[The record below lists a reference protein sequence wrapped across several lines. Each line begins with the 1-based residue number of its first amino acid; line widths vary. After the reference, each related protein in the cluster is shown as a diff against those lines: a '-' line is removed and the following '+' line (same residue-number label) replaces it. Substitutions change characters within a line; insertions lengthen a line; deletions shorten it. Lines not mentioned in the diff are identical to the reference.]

1 VKDHA
6 KLRLTVSRR
15 KPKIRKPMA
24 APNPFLGS
32 TISHYRIIEKLGGGG
47 MGVVYKAED
56 TRLGRSVA
64 LKFLP
69 EELSQNP
76 QALSRFRREAQ
87 AASTLN
93 HPNICT
99 IYDIGEHQ
107 GRAFI
112 AMECLEGA
120 TLKHKISG
128 RLLDTETLVTLAI
141 EIADALDSAHAKGII
156 HRDIKPANIFV
167 TSRGHSK
174 ILDFG
179 LAKVLSL
186 TASEGST
193 HAFDPVS
200 NATQDSPPGDLTSPG
215 SSLGT
220 ISYMSPEQARGEELD
235 ARTDL
240 FSFGV
245 VLYEAAAGTQPFA
258 GNTSAVIF
266 HRILNETPEPISQHN
281 AKVPGELERI
291 VAKALEKD
299 RDLRSQSAA
308 ELRADLKRLKRD
320 LDSSGRLDSAV
331 RGSQSSQGQ
340 GQSAS
345 QAQAQARAR
354 QIPKKKTVA
363 VLYFEN
369 LSGAKEDEYFRDGM
383 TEDIVTE
390 LSKIARLEIYPRSE
404 MLQFRDKP
412 VTAPEVGEKLGAMY
426 VLEGSIRRA
435 GNRLRITTQLVES
448 STRHSVWAER
458 YDRHME
464 DVFAIQ
470 EEISLSIAKALEITL
485 SPQEE
490 KVIARKS
497 TVNPQAYDFFLRGR
511 NYLRQRQFEYA
522 LAMYEEA
529 IKQDPNFALAY
540 AGIAHVWGGMDEFR
554 SPNPEYVQKGLA
566 ACARAEWLAPDLA
579 DVLSARARIEYAQHH
594 YDQAIA
600 LARRAVE
607 QQPECEGAHDVL
619 GRAYFSAGR
628 YEDGA
633 ALADSALEIVSND
646 YNALVPLINSL
657 EKVGR
662 MADAERLRRREREVL
677 ENQLQRFPDDV
688 RARILLASDQAS
700 AGETDAAIMHV
711 KIAVAMRPNDANVL
725 YNAACTYGILG
736 MKVDALETFR
746 RSVDAGYSNLNWCL
760 KDPDL
765 KILYDEPEFKNL
777 IANRDAKDL

>member
-1 VKDHA
+1 
-6 KLRLTVSRR
+6 
-15 KPKIRKPMA
+15 MA
-24 APNPFLGS
+24 AANPFLGS
-32 TISHYRIIEKLGGGG
+32 TISHYRILEKLGGGG

-120 TLKHKISG
+120 TLKHWIAERS
-128 RLLDTETLVTLAI
+128 LDTEMLVTLAI
-141 EIADALDSAHAKGII
+141 EIADALDAAHAKGIV

-193 HAFDPVS
+193 HAFDAAS
-200 NATQDSPPGDLTSPG
+200 KATVDSPNADLTSPG

-220 ISYMSPEQARGEELD
+220 IAYMSPEQARGEELD

-245 VLYEAAAGTQPFA
+245 VLYEAAAGVQPFV

-266 HRILNETPEPISQHN
+266 HRILNENPEPILKSN
-281 AKVPGELERI
+281 AKVPAELERI
-291 VAKALEKD
+291 IGKTLEKD

-320 LDSSGRLDSAV
+320 LDSSGRVDSAA
-331 RGSQSSQGQ
+331 R
-340 GQSAS
+340 SADS
-345 QAQAQARAR
+345 AQAAGLAASRAPAR
-354 QIPKKKTVA
+354 QAPKKKTVA

-412 VTAPEVGEKLGAMY
+412 VTAPEVGEKLGATY

-448 STRHSVWAER
+448 ATRHSVWAER
-458 YDRHME
+458 YDRQME

-529 IKQDPNFALAY
+529 IKQDPNFALAH
-540 AGIAHVWGGMDEFR
+540 AGVAHVWGGMHEFR
-554 SPNPEYVQKGLA
+554 SPDAEFVKKGLA
-566 ACARAEWLAPDLA
+566 ACAKAEWLAPDLP
-579 DVLSARARIEYAQHH
+579 DVMSARARIEYAQQH
-594 YDQAIA
+594 YDNAIS

-607 QQPECEGAHDVL
+607 RQPECEGAHDVL

-662 MADAERLRRREREVL
+662 VADAERLRRREREVL
-677 ENQLQRFPDDV
+677 EIQLQRFPDDV

-700 AGETDAAIMHV
+700 AGETDGAIMHV

-725 YNAACTYGILG
+725 YNAACTYGLLG
-736 MKVDALETFR
+736 MKIDALEHFR
-746 RSVDAGYSNLNWCL
+746 RSVKAGYSNLDWCL

-765 KILYDEPEFKNL
+765 RILYDEPEFKTL
-777 IANRDAKDL
+777 IAKRDVRA

>member
-1 VKDHA
+1 
-6 KLRLTVSRR
+6 
-15 KPKIRKPMA
+15 MA
-24 APNPFLGS
+24 SPNSFIGS
-32 TISHYRIIEKLGGGG
+32 AVSHYRIVERLGGGG

-56 TRLGRSVA
+56 TRLGRAVA

-69 EELSQNP
+69 EGLTHSP
-76 QALSRFRREAQ
+76 QALNRFRREAQ

-99 IYDIGEHQ
+99 IYDIGEHE

-112 AMECLEGA
+112 AMECLEGS
-120 TLKHKISG
+120 TLKHRISE
-128 RLLDTETLVTLAI
+128 RPLDIETLLTLAI
-141 EIADALDSAHAKGII
+141 QIADALDAAHAKGIV

-167 TSRGHSK
+167 TSRGQAK

-186 TASEGST
+186 TASEAST
-193 HAFDPVS
+193 HAIEALTR
-200 NATQDSPPGDLTSPG
+200 ATADSPDLTSPG

-220 ISYMSPEQARGEELD
+220 IAYMSPEQARGEELE

-245 VLYEAAAGTQPFA
+245 VLYEMATGALPFA

-266 HRILNETPEPISQHN
+266 HRILNESPEPIAAHN
-281 AKVPGELERI
+281 PKAPAELDRI
-291 VAKALEKD
+291 VTKALEKD
-299 RDLRSQSAA
+299 RDLRSQTAA

-320 LDSSGRLDSAV
+320 LDSSGRIDSAT
-331 RGSQSSQGQ
+331 RSGHAAFRQPSGADAAPSRP
-340 GQSAS
+340 SA
-345 QAQAQARAR
+345 R
-354 QIPKKKTVA
+354 KKTVA

-390 LSKIARLEIYPRSE
+390 LSKIARLEIFPRSE

-412 VTAPEVGEKLGAMY
+412 ATAPEVGERLGAMY

-448 STRHSVWAER
+448 ATRHSVWAER

-470 EEISLSIAKALEITL
+470 EEISRSIAKALEITL

-540 AGIAHVWGGMDEFR
+540 AGIAHVYGGMHEFR
-554 SPNPEYVQKGLA
+554 SPHPENVQKGLA
-566 ACARAEWLAPDLA
+566 ACAKAEWLAPDLA
-579 DVLSARARIEYAQHH
+579 DVLSARARIEYAQQN
-594 YDQAIA
+594 YDAAIS

-619 GRAYFSAGR
+619 GRAFFSAGR
-628 YEDGA
+628 YEEAA
-633 ALADSALEIVSND
+633 ALADNALEIVSND

-662 MADAERLRRREREVL
+662 MADAERLRRRELEVL
-677 ENQLQRFPDDV
+677 ESQLQRFPDDV
-688 RARILLASDQAS
+688 RARVLLASDRAS
-700 AGETDAAIMHV
+700 AGDVDAALMHV
-711 KIAVAMRPNDANVL
+711 KIAMAMRPSDANVL

-736 MKVDALETFR
+736 MKIDALDTFR
-746 RSVDAGYSNLNWCL
+746 RSVKAGYSNLDWCL

-765 KILYDEPEFKNL
+765 QILYDEPEFQEMIGKHGRP
-777 IANRDAKDL
+777 AS

>member
-1 VKDHA
+1 
-6 KLRLTVSRR
+6 
-15 KPKIRKPMA
+15 MA

-32 TISHYRIIEKLGGGG
+32 TVSHYRILEKLGGGG

-120 TLKHKISG
+120 TLKHRISE
-128 RLLDTETLVTLAI
+128 RLMDTETLLTLAI
-141 EIADALDSAHAKGII
+141 EIADALDAAHVKSIV
-156 HRDIKPANIFV
+156 HRDIKPANIFI
-167 TSRGHSK
+167 TSRGHAK

-193 HAFDPVS
+193 HAFDA
-200 NATQDSPPGDLTSPG
+200 ATKATVDSPGGELTSPG

-220 ISYMSPEQARGEELD
+220 ISYMSPEQARGEDLD

-245 VLYEAAAGTQPFA
+245 VLYEAAAGMQPFA
-258 GNTSAVIF
+258 GNTSAIIF
-266 HRILNETPEPISQHN
+266 HRILNENPVPISQHSP
-281 AKVPGELERI
+281 KVPAELERI
-291 VAKALEKD
+291 ISKALEKD

-320 LDSSGRLDSAV
+320 LDSSGRVDSAV
-331 RGSQSSQGQ
+331 RAADS
-340 GQSAS
+340 
-345 QAQAQARAR
+345 AQAAGSSVFRAQLR
-354 QIPKKKTVA
+354 QTPRKKTVA

-412 VTAPEVGEKLGAMY
+412 VTAPEVGEKLGATY

-529 IKQDPNFALAY
+529 IKQDPNFALAF
-540 AGIAHVWGGMDEFR
+540 AGVAHVWGGMHEFR
-554 SPNPEYVQKGLA
+554 SPDPEFVKKGLA
-566 ACARAEWLAPDLA
+566 ACARAEWLAPDLP
-579 DVLSARARIEYAQHH
+579 DVLSARARIEYAQQHFEN
-594 YDQAIA
+594 AIT
-600 LARRAVE
+600 LARRALE

-619 GRAYFSAGR
+619 GRAFFSAGR
-628 YEDGA
+628 YEEGA

-662 MADAERLRRREREVL
+662 VADAERLRRREREVL
-677 ENQLQRFPDDV
+677 EAQLQRFPDDV
-688 RARILLASDQAS
+688 RARILLAADQAS
-700 AGETDAAIMHV
+700 AGQVDDALMHV
-711 KIAVAMRPNDANVL
+711 KIAVAMRPTDANVL
-725 YNAACTYGILG
+725 YNAACCYGLLG
-736 MKVDALETFR
+736 MKIDALETFR
-746 RSVDAGYSNLNWCL
+746 RCVDAGYSNLNWCL

-765 KILYDEPEFKNL
+765 KILYDEPEFRNL
-777 IANRDAKDL
+777 ISSHTRK

>member
-1 VKDHA
+1 
-6 KLRLTVSRR
+6 
-15 KPKIRKPMA
+15 MA
-24 APNPFLGS
+24 ASNPFLGS
-32 TISHYRIIEKLGGGG
+32 TISHYRIVEKLGGGG

-112 AMECLEGA
+112 AMECLEGT

-128 RLLDTETLVTLAI
+128 SPLDTETLLTLAI
-141 EIADALDSAHAKGII
+141 EIADALDAAHAKGII

-167 TSRGHSK
+167 TPRGHSK

-200 NATQDSPPGDLTSPG
+200 KATVDSPSADLTSPG

-245 VLYEAAAGTQPFA
+245 VLYEAAAGSQPFA

-266 HRILNETPEPISQHN
+266 HRILNETPDPISKHN
-281 AKVPGELERI
+281 PKVPAELERI
-291 VAKALEKD
+291 VGKTLEKD
-299 RDLRSQSAA
+299 LDLRSQSAA

-320 LDSSGRLDSAV
+320 LDSSPRSGSAIRSAEFGANAASSSAHSRV
-331 RGSQSSQGQ
+331 R
-340 GQSAS
+340 
-345 QAQAQARAR
+345 QA
-354 QIPKKKTVA
+354 PKKKTVA

-390 LSKIARLEIYPRSE
+390 LSKIARLEIFPRSE

-497 TVNPQAYDFFLRGR
+497 TINPQAYDFFLRGR

-540 AGIAHVWGGMDEFR
+540 AGIAHVWGGMHEFR
-554 SPNPEYVQKGLA
+554 SPDVESVKKGLA
-566 ACARAEWLAPDLA
+566 ACAKAEWLAPDLP
-579 DVLSARARIEYAQHH
+579 DVLSARARIEYAQQH
-594 YDQAIA
+594 YDNAIL
-600 LARRAVE
+600 LARSAVA

-619 GRAYFSAGR
+619 GRALFSAGR
-628 YEDGA
+628 YEEGA
-633 ALADSALEIVSND
+633 QLADSALEIVSND

-662 MADAERLRRREREVL
+662 VADAERLRRREREVL

-688 RARILLASDQAS
+688 RARILLAADQAS
-700 AGETDAAIMHV
+700 AGETDEAIMHV

-736 MKVDALETFR
+736 MKIDALEHFR
-746 RSVDAGYSNLNWCL
+746 RSVNAGYSNLDWCL

-765 KILYDEPEFKNL
+765 KILYDEPEFNNL
-777 IANRDAKDL
+777 IANRDAKDR

>member
-1 VKDHA
+1 
-6 KLRLTVSRR
+6 
-15 KPKIRKPMA
+15 MA

-32 TISHYRIIEKLGGGG
+32 TISHYRIVEKLGGGG

-76 QALSRFRREAQ
+76 QALGRFRREAQ

-120 TLKHKISG
+120 TLKHKIAG
-128 RLLDTETLVTLAI
+128 RPLDTETLVAIAI
-141 EIADALDSAHAKGII
+141 EIADALDAAHAKGII

-186 TASEGST
+186 GATEGST
-193 HAFDPVS
+193 HAFDAAS
-200 NATQDSPPGDLTSPG
+200 KATVDSPGGELTSPG

-266 HRILNETPEPISQHN
+266 HRILNETPEPVSQHN
-281 AKVPGELERI
+281 SRVPAELERI
-291 VAKALEKD
+291 VGKALEKD

-331 RGSQSSQGQ
+331 RTTQS
-340 GQSAS
+340 GQSAGQSGS
-345 QAQAQARAR
+345 QAQAQAR
-354 QIPKKKTVA
+354 QTPKKKTVA

-435 GNRLRITTQLVES
+435 GNRLRITTQLVIKES
-448 STRHSVWAER
+448 STRHSRTFQAELATTATWR
-458 YDRHME
+458 T
-464 DVFAIQ
+464 
-470 EEISLSIAKALEITL
+470 S
-485 SPQEE
+485 SP
-490 KVIARKS
+490 
-497 TVNPQAYDFFLRGR
+497 
-511 NYLRQRQFEYA
+511 
-522 LAMYEEA
+522 
-529 IKQDPNFALAY
+529 
-540 AGIAHVWGGMDEFR
+540 
-554 SPNPEYVQKGLA
+554 
-566 ACARAEWLAPDLA
+566 
-579 DVLSARARIEYAQHH
+579 
-594 YDQAIA
+594 
-600 LARRAVE
+600 
-607 QQPECEGAHDVL
+607 
-619 GRAYFSAGR
+619 
-628 YEDGA
+628 
-633 ALADSALEIVSND
+633 
-646 YNALVPLINSL
+646 
-657 EKVGR
+657 
-662 MADAERLRRREREVL
+662 
-677 ENQLQRFPDDV
+677 
-688 RARILLASDQAS
+688 
-700 AGETDAAIMHV
+700 
-711 KIAVAMRPNDANVL
+711 
-725 YNAACTYGILG
+725 
-736 MKVDALETFR
+736 FR
-746 RSVDAGYSNLNWCL
+746 R
-760 KDPDL
+760 KFP
-765 KILYDEPEFKNL
+765 
-777 IANRDAKDL
+777 

>member
-1 VKDHA
+1 
-6 KLRLTVSRR
+6 
-15 KPKIRKPMA
+15 MA
-24 APNPFLGS
+24 APNTFLGS
-32 TISHYRIIEKLGGGG
+32 TVSHYRILEKLGGGG

-69 EELSQNP
+69 EELSQNL

-120 TLKHKISG
+120 TLKHRISE
-128 RLLDTETLVTLAI
+128 RLMDTETLLTLAI
-141 EIADALDSAHAKGII
+141 EIADALDAAHAKSIV
-156 HRDIKPANIFV
+156 HRDIKPANIFI
-167 TSRGHSK
+167 TSRGHAK

-193 HAFDPVS
+193 HAFDAPTK
-200 NATQDSPPGDLTSPG
+200 ATVDSPRGELTSPG

-220 ISYMSPEQARGEELD
+220 ISYMSPEQARGEDLD

-245 VLYEAAAGTQPFA
+245 VLYEAAAGMQPFA
-258 GNTSAVIF
+258 GNTSAIIF
-266 HRILNETPEPISQHN
+266 HRILNENPVPISQHS
-281 AKVPGELERI
+281 AKVPAELERI
-291 VAKALEKD
+291 ISKALEKD

-320 LDSSGRLDSAV
+320 LDSSGRVDSAV
-331 RGSQSSQGQ
+331 RGADS
-340 GQSAS
+340 
-345 QAQAQARAR
+345 AQAAGSAVFRAQLRQA
-354 QIPKKKTVA
+354 PKKKTVA

-412 VTAPEVGEKLGAMY
+412 VTAPEVGEKLGATY

-529 IKQDPNFALAY
+529 IKQDPNFALAF
-540 AGIAHVWGGMDEFR
+540 AGIAHVWGGMHEFR
-554 SPNPEYVQKGLA
+554 SPDPEFVKKGLA
-566 ACARAEWLAPDLA
+566 ACARAEWLAPDLP
-579 DVLSARARIEYAQHH
+579 DVLSARARIEYAQQHFEN
-594 YDQAIA
+594 AIT
-600 LARRAVE
+600 LARRALE

-619 GRAYFSAGR
+619 GRAFFSAGR
-628 YEDGA
+628 YEEGA

-662 MADAERLRRREREVL
+662 VADAERLRRREREVL
-677 ENQLQRFPDDV
+677 EAQLQRFPDDV
-688 RARILLASDQAS
+688 RARILLAADQAS
-700 AGETDAAIMHV
+700 AGQTEDALMHV
-711 KIAVAMRPNDANVL
+711 KIAVAMRPTDANVL
-725 YNAACTYGILG
+725 YNAACCYGLLG
-736 MKVDALETFR
+736 MKIDALETFR
-746 RSVDAGYSNLNWCL
+746 RCVDAGYSNLNWCL

-765 KILYDEPEFKNL
+765 KILYDEPEFRNL
-777 IANRDAKDL
+777 ISSRDERK

>member
-1 VKDHA
+1 
-6 KLRLTVSRR
+6 
-15 KPKIRKPMA
+15 
-24 APNPFLGS
+24 
-32 TISHYRIIEKLGGGG
+32 
-47 MGVVYKAED
+47 
-56 TRLGRSVA
+56 
-64 LKFLP
+64 
-69 EELSQNP
+69 
-76 QALSRFRREAQ
+76 
-87 AASTLN
+87 
-93 HPNICT
+93 
-99 IYDIGEHQ
+99 
-107 GRAFI
+107 
-112 AMECLEGA
+112 MECLEGV

-128 RLLDTETLVTLAI
+128 RLLDTELLLTLAI
-141 EIADALDSAHAKGII
+141 EIADALDAAHGKGII
-156 HRDIKPANIFV
+156 HRDIKPANVFI

-186 TASEGST
+186 SASEGST
-193 HAFDPVS
+193 HALDP
-200 NATQDSPPGDLTSPG
+200 ATKVTVDSPNGELTSPG

-220 ISYMSPEQARGEELD
+220 ISYMSPEQARGEDLD

-245 VLYEAAAGTQPFA
+245 LLYEAAAGAQPFA

-266 HRILNETPEPISQHN
+266 HRILNEAPEPISKHN
-281 AKVPGELERI
+281 PKVPAELERI
-291 VAKALEKD
+291 VGKALEKD
-299 RDLRSQSAA
+299 RDLRSQTAA

-320 LDSSGRLDSAV
+320 LDSSGRIDSAI
-331 RGSQSSQGQ
+331 RASESGPAAGSV
-340 GQSAS
+340 AS
-345 QAQAQARAR
+345 RAPAR
-354 QIPKKKTVA
+354 QAPKKKTVA

-529 IKQDPNFALAY
+529 IKQDPNFALAF
-540 AGIAHVWGGMDEFR
+540 AGVAHVWGGMHEFR
-554 SPNPEYVQKGLA
+554 SPSTEFIQKGLA
-566 ACARAEWLAPDLA
+566 ACAKAEWLAPDLP

-594 YDQAIA
+594 YDNAIS
-600 LARRAVE
+600 LARQAVA

-662 MADAERLRRREREVL
+662 VADAERLRRREREVL
-677 ENQLQRFPDDV
+677 ESQLQRFPDDV

-700 AGETDAAIMHV
+700 AGETDSAIMHV

-736 MKVDALETFR
+736 MKVDALDTFR
-746 RSVDAGYSNLNWCL
+746 RSVSAGYSNLDWCL

-765 KILYDEPEFKNL
+765 KILYDEPEFQNL
-777 IANRDAKDL
+777 ITNRDANNNV

>member
-1 VKDHA
+1 MTSVNTRA
-6 KLRLTVSRR
+6 VPSLPWNAWR
-15 KPKIRKPMA
+15 
-24 APNPFLGS
+24 APPSS
-32 TISHYRIIEKLGGGG
+32 TESSER
-47 MGVVYKAED
+47 
-56 TRLGRSVA
+56 
-64 LKFLP
+64 P
-69 EELSQNP
+69 
-76 QALSRFRREAQ
+76 
-87 AASTLN
+87 
-93 HPNICT
+93 
-99 IYDIGEHQ
+99 
-107 GRAFI
+107 
-112 AMECLEGA
+112 
-120 TLKHKISG
+120 
-128 RLLDTETLVTLAI
+128 LDTETLLTLAI
-141 EIADALDSAHAKGII
+141 EIADALDAAHAKGIV

-167 TSRGHSK
+167 TSRGHAK

-193 HAFDPVS
+193 HAFDA
-200 NATQDSPPGDLTSPG
+200 ATKATVDSPAGDLTSPG

-220 ISYMSPEQARGEELD
+220 ISYMSPEQARGEDLD

-245 VLYEAAAGTQPFA
+245 VLYEAAAGVQPFA

-266 HRILNETPEPISQHN
+266 HRILNENPQPISQHN
-281 AKVPGELERI
+281 SKVPAELERI
-291 VAKALEKD
+291 VGKALEKD

-320 LDSSGRLDSAV
+320 LDSSGRVDSAV
-331 RGSQSSQGQ
+331 R
-340 GQSAS
+340 SAES
-345 QAQAQARAR
+345 GAGGR
-354 QIPKKKTVA
+354 QVLLLAHKHDQCPRRKTVA

-412 VTAPEVGEKLGAMY
+412 VTAPEIGEKLGAMY

-540 AGIAHVWGGMDEFR
+540 AGVAHVWGGMHEFR
-554 SPNPEYVQKGLA
+554 SPDPEFVQEGFDGLRQGGMA
-566 ACARAEWLAPDLA
+566 GSGFGRTFSRRERASSM
-579 DVLSARARIEYAQHH
+579 LSSTFEN
-594 YDQAIA
+594 AIT
-600 LARRAVE
+600 LARRAWSNNRN
-607 QQPECEGAHDVL
+607 A
-619 GRAYFSAGR
+619 RARTTSSVARTFPP
-628 YEDGA
+628 A
-633 ALADSALEIVSND
+633 AT
-646 YNALVPLINSL
+646 
-657 EKVGR
+657 R
-662 MADAERLRRREREVL
+662 MA
-677 ENQLQRFPDDV
+677 
-688 RARILLASDQAS
+688 
-700 AGETDAAIMHV
+700 
-711 KIAVAMRPNDANVL
+711 
-725 YNAACTYGILG
+725 
-736 MKVDALETFR
+736 R
-746 RSVDAGYSNLNWCL
+746 RSR
-760 KDPDL
+760 
-765 KILYDEPEFKNL
+765 
-777 IANRDAKDL
+777 IARWKLSAMITTRWFR

>member
-1 VKDHA
+1 
-6 KLRLTVSRR
+6 
-15 KPKIRKPMA
+15 MA
-24 APNPFLGS
+24 SLSSFIGT
-32 TISHYRIIEKLGGGG
+32 TISHYRITERLGGGG

-69 EELSQNP
+69 EEVSHNP

-93 HPNICT
+93 HANICT
-99 IYDIGEHQ
+99 IYDVGEHE

-112 AMECLEGA
+112 AMEYLEGA
-120 TLKHKISG
+120 TLKHKIGS
-128 RLLDTETLVTLAI
+128 RPLEIETLLTLAI
-141 EIADALDSAHAKGII
+141 EIADALDAAHAKGIV

-167 TSRGHSK
+167 TSRGHAK

-179 LAKVLSL
+179 LAKVIALNA
-186 TASEGST
+186 TEGST
-193 HAFDPVS
+193 HALDPETK
-200 NATQDSPPGDLTSPG
+200 ATMDSPEQNLTSPG

-220 ISYMSPEQARGEELD
+220 IAYMSPEQARGQELD
-235 ARTDL
+235 NRTDL

-245 VLYEAAAGTQPFA
+245 VLYEMATGAQPFA

-266 HRILNETPEPISQHN
+266 HHILNESPESIGAHN
-281 AKVPGELERI
+281 AKAPAELDRI
-291 VAKALEKD
+291 IGKALEKD
-299 RDLRSQSAA
+299 RDLRSQTAA

-320 LDSSGRLDSAV
+320 LDSSGRTDSSAKTTPAMV
-331 RGSQSSQGQ
+331 GIASAASSVP
-340 GQSAS
+340 
-345 QAQAQARAR
+345 ARPLA
-354 QIPKKKTVA
+354 KKKTVA

-369 LSGAKEDEYFRDGM
+369 LSGGKEDEYFRDGM

-448 STRHSVWAER
+448 ATRHSVWAER
-458 YDRHME
+458 YDRQME

-470 EEISLSIAKALEITL
+470 EEISRSIAKALEITL

-497 TVNPQAYDFFLRGR
+497 TVNPQAYDFYLRGR

-529 IKQDPNFALAY
+529 IKQDPNFALAF
-540 AGIAHVWGGMDEFR
+540 AGIAHVWGGMHEFR
-554 SPNPEYVQKGLA
+554 SPNPEFVQKGLA
-566 ACARAEWLAPDLA
+566 ACAKAEWLAPDLA

-594 YDQAIA
+594 YDKAIT

-628 YEDGA
+628 YEEAA
-633 ALADSALEIVSND
+633 ALADNALEIVSND

-662 MADAERLRRREREVL
+662 MADAERLRRRELEVL

-688 RARILLASDQAS
+688 RARVLLASDRAS
-700 AGETDAAIMHV
+700 AGDTDAALMHV
-711 KIAVAMRPNDANVL
+711 KIAMAMRPNDANVL
-725 YNAACTYGILG
+725 YNAACTYGLMG
-736 MKVDALETFR
+736 MKIDALETFR
-746 RSVDAGYSNLNWCL
+746 RAVNAGYSNLDWCL
-760 KDPDL
+760 RDPDL
-765 KILYDEPEFKNL
+765 QILYEEPEFQALVRKHTTS
-777 IANRDAKDL
+777 APQG

>member
-1 VKDHA
+1 
-6 KLRLTVSRR
+6 
-15 KPKIRKPMA
+15 MA
-24 APNPFLGS
+24 SSPSFIGS
-32 TISHYRIIEKLGGGG
+32 TISHYRVTERLGGGG
-47 MGVVYKAED
+47 MGVVFKAED
-56 TRLGRSVA
+56 SRLGRSVA

-69 EELSQNP
+69 EDLSHNA
-76 QALSRFRREAQ
+76 QALNRFRREAQ
-87 AASTLN
+87 AASSLN
-93 HPNICT
+93 HANICT
-99 IYDIGEHQ
+99 IYDIGEHE

-112 AMECLEGA
+112 AMEYLEGT
-120 TLKHKISG
+120 TLKHKIGG
-128 RLLDTETLVTLAI
+128 RPVDTETLLTLAI
-141 EIADALDSAHAKGII
+141 EIADALDAAHAKGIV

-167 TSRGHSK
+167 TTRGHAK

-186 TASEGST
+186 TAGEGST
-193 HAFDPVS
+193 HALDPVTK
-200 NATQDSPPGDLTSPG
+200 ATVDSPELTSPG

-220 ISYMSPEQARGEELD
+220 ISYMSPEQARGEELE

-245 VLYEAAAGTQPFA
+245 VLYEMATGVLPFT

-266 HRILNETPEPISQHN
+266 HGILNETPPSISVHNPKAPI
-281 AKVPGELERI
+281 ELDRI
-291 VAKALEKD
+291 IGKALEKD
-299 RDLRSQSAA
+299 RDLRAQTAA

-320 LDSSGRLDSAV
+320 LDSSPRGDSASKS
-331 RGSQSSQGQ
+331 GIAPA
-340 GQSAS
+340 AS
-345 QAQAQARAR
+345 FTPGVGAAQRPVA
-354 QIPKKKTVA
+354 KKKTVA

-470 EEISLSIAKALEITL
+470 EEISRSIAKALEITL

-497 TVNPQAYDFFLRGR
+497 TVNPQAYDFYLRGR

-522 LAMYEEA
+522 LAMYDEA

-540 AGIAHVWGGMDEFR
+540 AGIAHVWGGMHEFR
-554 SPNPEYVQKGLA
+554 SPHPENVQKGLA
-566 ACARAEWLAPDLA
+566 ACAKAEWLAPDLP
-579 DVLSARARIEYAQHH
+579 DVLSARARIEFAQQH
-594 YDQAIA
+594 YDAAIS
-600 LARRAVE
+600 LASRAVA

-628 YEDGA
+628 YEEAA
-633 ALADSALEIVSND
+633 ALADNALEIVSND
-646 YNALVPLINSL
+646 YNALVPLINSM

-662 MADAERLRRREREVL
+662 VADAERLRRREQEVL
-677 ENQLQRFPDDV
+677 ENQLQRYPDDV
-688 RARILLASDQAS
+688 RARILLAADRAAS
-700 AGETDAAIMHV
+700 GDSEAALMHV
-711 KIAVAMRPNDANVL
+711 KIAVAMRPGDANVL
-725 YNAACTYGILG
+725 YNAACAYGLMG
-736 MKVDALETFR
+736 MKVDALDTFR
-746 RSVDAGYSNLNWCL
+746 RAVQAGYTNLDWCT

-765 KILYDEPEFKNL
+765 QIIYNEPEFQEL
-777 IANRDAKDL
+777 IRKYGPPST

>member
-1 VKDHA
+1 
-6 KLRLTVSRR
+6 
-15 KPKIRKPMA
+15 MA
-24 APNPFLGS
+24 SPNSFIGS
-32 TISHYRIIEKLGGGG
+32 AVSHYRIVERLGGGG

-56 TRLGRSVA
+56 TRLGRPVA

-69 EELSQNP
+69 EELTGSP
-76 QALSRFRREAQ
+76 QALNRFRREAQ

-112 AMECLEGA
+112 AMECLEGS
-120 TLKHKISG
+120 TLKHRISE
-128 RLLDTETLVTLAI
+128 RPLDIDTLLTLAI
-141 EIADALDSAHAKGII
+141 QIADALDAAHAKGIV

-167 TSRGHSK
+167 TARGQAK

-193 HAFDPVS
+193 HAFEALTR
-200 NATQDSPPGDLTSPG
+200 ATADSPDLTSPG

-220 ISYMSPEQARGEELD
+220 VAYMSPEQARGEELE

-245 VLYEAAAGTQPFA
+245 VLYEMATGTLPFA

-266 HRILNETPEPISQHN
+266 NRILNESPEPLAAHN
-281 AKVPGELERI
+281 SKAPAELDRI
-291 VAKALEKD
+291 VIKALEKD
-299 RDLRSQSAA
+299 RDLRSQTAA

-320 LDSSGRLDSAV
+320 LDSSGRIEAT
-331 RGSQSSQGQ
+331 RTGQ
-340 GQSAS
+340 TA
-345 QAQAQARAR
+345 AR
-354 QIPKKKTVA
+354 QAFGAGAAPSSPRKKTVA

-390 LSKIARLEIYPRSE
+390 LSKIARLEIFPRSE

-412 VTAPEVGEKLGAMY
+412 ATAPEVGERLGAMY

-448 STRHSVWAER
+448 ATRHSVWAER

-470 EEISLSIAKALEITL
+470 EEISRSIAKALEITL

-540 AGIAHVWGGMDEFR
+540 AGIAHVYGGMHEFR
-554 SPNPEYVQKGLA
+554 SPHPENVQKGLA
-566 ACARAEWLAPDLA
+566 ACAKAEWLAPDLA
-579 DVLSARARIEYAQHH
+579 DVLSARARIEYAQQN
-594 YDQAIA
+594 YDAAIS

-619 GRAYFSAGR
+619 GRAFFSAGR
-628 YEDGA
+628 YEEAA
-633 ALADSALEIVSND
+633 ALADNALEIVSND

-662 MADAERLRRREREVL
+662 MADAERLRRRELEVL

-688 RARILLASDQAS
+688 RARVLLASDRAS
-700 AGETDAAIMHV
+700 AGDVDAALMHV
-711 KIAVAMRPNDANVL
+711 KIALAMRPTDANVL

-736 MKVDALETFR
+736 MKVDALDTFR
-746 RSVDAGYSNLNWCL
+746 RSVKAGYSNLDWCL

-765 KILYDEPEFKNL
+765 QILYDEPEFQEMIGKHVRP
-777 IANRDAKDL
+777 AS

>member
-1 VKDHA
+1 
-6 KLRLTVSRR
+6 
-15 KPKIRKPMA
+15 MA
-24 APNPFLGS
+24 GPNPFLGS

-128 RLLDTETLVTLAI
+128 RPLDTETLVTLAI
-141 EIADALDSAHAKGII
+141 EIADALDAAHAKGII

-200 NATQDSPPGDLTSPG
+200 NATQDSPPGELTSPG

-235 ARTDL
+235 ARSDL

-266 HRILNETPEPISQHN
+266 HRILNETPESISQHN
-281 AKVPGELERI
+281 SKVPAELERI
-291 VAKALEKD
+291 VGKALEKD

-331 RGSQSSQGQ
+331 RGSQSNQSQ

-345 QAQAQARAR
+345 QAQAR

-662 MADAERLRRREREVL
+662 VADAERLRRREREVL

-736 MKVDALETFR
+736 MKIDALETFR

>member
-1 VKDHA
+1 
-6 KLRLTVSRR
+6 
-15 KPKIRKPMA
+15 MA
-24 APNPFLGS
+24 SPSSFIGS
-32 TISHYRIIEKLGGGG
+32 TVSHYRITERLGGGG

-69 EELSQNP
+69 EELSSSP

-93 HPNICT
+93 HANICT
-99 IYDIGEHQ
+99 IYDVGEHD

-112 AMECLEGA
+112 AMEHLEGT
-120 TLKHKISG
+120 TLKHRISG
-128 RLLDTETLVTLAI
+128 KPLDTETLLTLAI
-141 EIADALDSAHAKGII
+141 EIADALDAAHAKGII

-167 TSRGHSK
+167 TARGHAK

-179 LAKVLSL
+179 LAKVMTLDPGE
-186 TASEGST
+186 AST
-193 HAFDPVS
+193 HIMDSGTKLTV
-200 NATQDSPPGDLTSPG
+200 DSPSHNLTSPG

-220 ISYMSPEQARGEELD
+220 IAYMSPEQARGEELD
-235 ARTDL
+235 NRTDL

-245 VLYEAAAGTQPFA
+245 VLYEMATGAQPFA

-266 HRILNETPEPISQHN
+266 HHILNESAAPIGQHN
-281 AKVPGELERI
+281 PKAPVELDRI
-291 VAKALEKD
+291 ISKALEKD
-299 RDLRSQSAA
+299 RDLRSQTAA

-320 LDSSGRLDSAV
+320 LDSSPKMDS
-331 RGSQSSQGQ
+331 
-340 GQSAS
+340 SARNITAS
-345 QAQAQARAR
+345 GMQTAAAASTQQRPVA
-354 QIPKKKTVA
+354 KKKTVA

-470 EEISLSIAKALEITL
+470 EEISRSIAKALEITL

-497 TVNPQAYDFFLRGR
+497 TVNPQAYDFYLRGR

-540 AGIAHVWGGMDEFR
+540 AGVAHVYGGMHEFR
-554 SPNPEYVQKGLA
+554 SPHPDNVQKGLA
-566 ACARAEWLAPDLA
+566 ACAKAEWLAPDLA
-579 DVLSARARIEYAQHH
+579 DVLSARARIEFAQQH
-594 YDQAIA
+594 YDAAIA

-628 YEDGA
+628 YEEAA
-633 ALADSALEIVSND
+633 ALADNALEIVSND

-662 MADAERLRRREREVL
+662 MADAERLRRREQEVL

-688 RARILLASDQAS
+688 RARILLAADRAS
-700 AGETDAAIMHV
+700 AGDTEAALMHV

-725 YNAACTYGILG
+725 YNAACAYGLMG
-736 MKVDALETFR
+736 MKIDALDAFR
-746 RSVDAGYSNLNWCL
+746 RAVHAGYTNLDWCT

-765 KILYDEPEFKNL
+765 QIIYNEPEFQELVRKYGSPTS
-777 IANRDAKDL
+777 

>member
-1 VKDHA
+1 M
-6 KLRLTVSRR
+6 S
-15 KPKIRKPMA
+15 

-32 TISHYRIIEKLGGGG
+32 TISHYRVLEKLGGGG

-56 TRLGRSVA
+56 TRLGRAVA

-99 IYDIGEHQ
+99 IYDIGEHD

-112 AMECLEGA
+112 AMECLEGF
-120 TLKHKISG
+120 TLKHRISG
-128 RLLDTETLVTLAI
+128 RPLDIETLITLAI
-141 EIADALDSAHAKGII
+141 EIADALDAAHAKGIV
-156 HRDIKPANIFV
+156 HRDIKSANIFV
-167 TSRGHSK
+167 TSRGHAK

-179 LAKVLSL
+179 LAKVLSQ
-186 TASEGST
+186 TASEAST
-193 HAFDPVS
+193 HAFDPAS
-200 NATQDSPPGDLTSPG
+200 NATADSPHGELTSPG

-220 ISYMSPEQARGEELD
+220 ISYMSPEQARGENLD

-245 VLYEAAAGTQPFA
+245 VLYEAAAGTPPFA

-266 HRILNETPEPISQHN
+266 HRILNEAPEPISKHN
-281 AKVPGELERI
+281 AKVPAELERI
-291 VAKALEKD
+291 VSKALEKD

-320 LDSSGRLDSAV
+320 LDSSGRIDSAI
-331 RGSQSSQGQ
+331 RSGGS
-340 GQSAS
+340 AP
-345 QAQAQARAR
+345 AAAPFATAR
-354 QIPKKKTVA
+354 QAPKKKTVA

-390 LSKIARLEIYPRSE
+390 LSKIARLEIFPRSE
-404 MLQFRDKP
+404 MLLFRDKP

-490 KVIARKS
+490 KVIGRKS
-497 TVNPQAYDFFLRGR
+497 TINPQAYDFFLRGR

-529 IKQDPNFALAY
+529 IKQDPNFALAH
-540 AGIAHVWGGMDEFR
+540 AGIAHVWGGMHEFR
-554 SPNPEYVQKGLA
+554 IPNPEFVQKGLA
-566 ACARAEWLAPDLA
+566 ACSKAEWLAPDLA
-579 DVLSARARIEYAQHH
+579 DVLSARARVEYAQQH
-594 YDQAIA
+594 YDNAIS

-628 YEDGA
+628 YEEAA
-633 ALADSALEIVSND
+633 ALADNALEIVSND
-646 YNALVPLINSL
+646 YNALVPLINAL

-662 MADAERLRRREREVL
+662 VADAERLRRREREVL

-736 MKVDALETFR
+736 MKIDALETFR
-746 RSVDAGYSNLNWCL
+746 RSVDAGYSNLDWCL

-765 KILYDEPEFKNL
+765 KILYDEPDFKNL
-777 IANRDAKDL
+777 IKSRAERQPKS

>member
-1 VKDHA
+1 
-6 KLRLTVSRR
+6 
-15 KPKIRKPMA
+15 MA
-24 APNPFLGS
+24 APNPFVG
-32 TISHYRIIEKLGGGG
+32 TNVSHYRIVEKLGGGG
-47 MGVVYKAED
+47 MGVVFKAED
-56 TRLGRSVA
+56 SRLGRAVA

-69 EELSQNP
+69 EELSQNA

-99 IYDIGEHQ
+99 IYDVGEHQ

-120 TLKHKISG
+120 TLKHKIAG
-128 RLLDTETLVTLAI
+128 RPIDTELLLTIAI
-141 EIADALDSAHAKGII
+141 EIADALDAAHSKGII

-179 LAKVLSL
+179 LAKVLVL
-186 TASEGST
+186 NETEGST
-193 HAFDPVS
+193 HALDQATR
-200 NATQDSPPGDLTSPG
+200 ATQDSPMGDLTSPG

-235 ARTDL
+235 ARSDL

-245 VLYEAAAGTQPFA
+245 VLYEMATGQQPFA

-266 HRILNETPEPISQHN
+266 HKILNEAPPPISELN
-281 AKVPGELERI
+281 GKAPIELERI
-291 VAKALEKD
+291 VGKALEKD
-299 RDLRSQSAA
+299 RDLRSQTAA

-320 LDSSGRLDSAV
+320 LDSSGRTESAV
-331 RGSQSSQGQ
+331 RLTGTAPAEPAG
-340 GQSAS
+340 
-345 QAQAQARAR
+345 ARPPAKPV
-354 QIPKKKTVA
+354 QKKKTVA

-412 VTAPEVGEKLGAMY
+412 ATAPEVGEKLGATY

-448 STRHSVWAER
+448 ATRHSVWAER
-458 YDRHME
+458 YDRQME

-490 KVIARKS
+490 KVIGRKP

-529 IKQDPNFALAY
+529 IKLDPNFALAH
-540 AGIAHVWGGMDEFR
+540 AGIAHVWGGMHEFR
-554 SPNPEYVQKGLA
+554 SPDAEYIKKGLA
-566 ACARAEWLAPDLA
+566 ACSKAEWLAADLP
-579 DVLSARARIEYAQHH
+579 DVLSARARIEYAQQH
-594 YDQAIA
+594 YDNAIS
-600 LARRAVE
+600 LARSAVA

-619 GRAYFSAGR
+619 GRALFSAGR
-628 YEDGA
+628 YEEGA

-662 MADAERLRRREREVL
+662 VADAERLRRREREVL
-677 ENQLQRFPDDV
+677 EAQLQRFPDDV
-688 RARILLASDQAS
+688 RARILLASDQGS
-700 AGETDAAIMHV
+700 AGETDSAIMHV
-711 KIAVAMRPNDANVL
+711 KIAVAMRPTDANIL
-725 YNAACTYGILG
+725 YNAACTYGLLG
-736 MKVDALETFR
+736 MKIDALDTFR
-746 RSVDAGYSNLNWCL
+746 RSVAAGYSNLDWCMN
-760 KDPDL
+760 DPDL
-765 KILYDEPEFKNL
+765 KILHEEPEFKAL
-777 IANRDAKDL
+777 LDEHVRRRGKA

>member
-1 VKDHA
+1 MA
-6 KLRLTVSRR
+6 GPLTFIGLTV
-15 KPKIRKPMA
+15 
-24 APNPFLGS
+24 
-32 TISHYRIIEKLGGGG
+32 SHYRITERLGGGG
-47 MGVVYKAED
+47 MGVVYRAED
-56 TRLGRSVA
+56 ARLGRSVA

-69 EELSQNP
+69 EGLSHSP

-93 HPNICT
+93 HANICT
-99 IYDIGEHQ
+99 IYDVGEHE

-112 AMECLEGA
+112 AMECLEGE
-120 TLKHKISG
+120 TLKHRIAG
-128 RLLDTETLVTLAI
+128 RPLDTELLLTLAI
-141 EIADALDSAHAKGII
+141 EITDALDVAHTKGIV
-156 HRDIKPANIFV
+156 HRDIKPANIFI
-167 TSRGHSK
+167 TSRGHAK

-179 LAKVLSL
+179 LAKVMSLS
-186 TASEGST
+186 ASEGST
-193 HAFDPVS
+193 HLVDP
-200 NATQDSPPGDLTSPG
+200 ATKVTADSPDQNLTSPG

-220 ISYMSPEQARGEELD
+220 IAYMSPEQARGEELD
-235 ARTDL
+235 NRSDL

-245 VLYEAAAGTQPFA
+245 VLYEMATGMQPFA

-266 HRILNETPEPISQHN
+266 HHILNEAAEPISKYN
-281 AKVPGELERI
+281 AKAPAELQRI
-291 VAKALEKD
+291 LSKALEKD
-299 RDLRSQSAA
+299 RDLRSQTAA

-320 LDSSGRLDSAV
+320 LDSGRTDS
-331 RGSQSSQGQ
+331 
-340 GQSAS
+340 SAKT
-345 QAQAQARAR
+345 AQAAVGHSPAGGSVTRPAV
-354 QIPKKKTVA
+354 PKKTVA

-412 VTAPEVGEKLGAMY
+412 ATAPEVGEKLGAMY

-448 STRHSVWAER
+448 ATRHSVWAER
-458 YDRHME
+458 YDRQME

-470 EEISLSIAKALEITL
+470 EEISRSIAKALEITL

-497 TVNPQAYDFFLRGR
+497 TINPQAYDFYLRGR

-529 IKQDPNFALAY
+529 IKQDANFALAF
-540 AGIAHVWGGMDEFR
+540 AGIAHVWGGMHEFR
-554 SPNPEYVQKGLA
+554 SPDPEFVQKGLA
-566 ACARAEWLAPDLA
+566 ACAKAEWLAPDLA

-628 YEDGA
+628 YEEA
-633 ALADSALEIVSND
+633 ASLADNALEIVSND

-662 MADAERLRRREREVL
+662 MADAERLRRRELEVL

-688 RARILLASDQAS
+688 RARVLLASDRAS
-700 AGETDAAIMHV
+700 AGDTEAALMHV
-711 KIAVAMRPNDANVL
+711 KIAMAMRPHDANVL
-725 YNAACTYGILG
+725 YNAACTYGLMG

-746 RSVDAGYSNLNWCL
+746 RAVNAGYSNLDWCL

-765 KILYDEPEFKNL
+765 QILHDEPEFRTLAQKYGRP
-777 IANRDAKDL
+777 AS